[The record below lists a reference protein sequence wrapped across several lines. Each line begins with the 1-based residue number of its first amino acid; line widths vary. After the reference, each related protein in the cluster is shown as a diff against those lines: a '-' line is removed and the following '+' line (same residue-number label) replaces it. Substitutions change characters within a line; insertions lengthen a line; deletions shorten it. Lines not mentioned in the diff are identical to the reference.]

1 MTRNDAADVSI
12 QPLRSRVSRP
22 DDTAALDA
30 IFFGS
35 SNTKTFDSDEIRQQF
50 RDRWLGRYL
59 RLDPAEA
66 FLAVDRTGTIVGY
79 LVGCLSDPARQSRFD
94 DIGYFHLLADLTARF
109 PAHLHVNLAPAWRG
123 TGVGSRLV
131 GQFIT
136 HAAENGSQGV
146 HVVTSEGARN
156 VGFYVRNRFGLQRTF
171 TYRGNSLV
179 MLGRTLEPT

>member
-1 MTRNDAADVSI
+1 MTRSTAAAVSI
-12 QPLRSRVSRP
+12 QPFRGRVSRS

-35 SNTKTFDSDEIRQQF
+35 SNTKTFESDEIRRQF

-66 FLAVDRTGTIVGY
+66 FLAVDRTGSIVGY
-79 LVGCLSDPARQSRFD
+79 LVGCLSDPARESRFE
-94 DIGYFHLLADLTARF
+94 DIGYFHLLADLTTRF
-109 PAHLHVNLAPAWRG
+109 PAHLHVNLAPSWRG

-136 HAAENGSQGV
+136 HAAQKGSRGV

-156 VGFYVRNRFGLQRTF
+156 VGFYNRNGFTQQRTF
-171 TYRGNSLV
+171 TSRGNSLV
-179 MLGRTLEPT
+179 MLGRSLEPK